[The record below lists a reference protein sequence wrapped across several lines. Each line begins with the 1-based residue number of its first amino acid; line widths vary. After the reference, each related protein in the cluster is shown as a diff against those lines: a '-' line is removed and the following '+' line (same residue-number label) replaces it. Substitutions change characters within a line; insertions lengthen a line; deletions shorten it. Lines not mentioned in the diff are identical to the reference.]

1 MSPAL
6 LDAPVRLSAE
16 SADPARVSGGR
27 MTLEQR
33 LDRTWRTLQAQ
44 GAAECPLCHS
54 RMSNHGSAGECG
66 GCGTRLG

>member
-6 LDAPVRLSAE
+6 LDAPVRLSAK

-33 LDRTWRTLQAQ
+33 LDQTWRTLQAQ